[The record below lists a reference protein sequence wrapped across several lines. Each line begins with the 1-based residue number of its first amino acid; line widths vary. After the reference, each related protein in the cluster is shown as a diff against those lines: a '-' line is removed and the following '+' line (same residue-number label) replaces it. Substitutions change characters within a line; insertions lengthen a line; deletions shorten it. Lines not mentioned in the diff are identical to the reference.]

1 MLCEYTHIFKQL
13 KGYDDNMR
21 IASIVDN
28 DSINSLTGFTT
39 SIYFQGCLSTIAKI
53 VTANRLGI

>member
-1 MLCEYTHIFKQL
+1 
-13 KGYDDNMR
+13 MR

-39 SIYFQGCLSTIAKI
+39 SVYFQGCLSIIANI
-53 VTANRLGI
+53 VTVNRLNVSILEEMYFTLKIDK